1 MERIAGEALQAG
13 DDLTPTETAY
23 HTAIQAYVAECRG
36 LVNQGEYNLPPVP
49 QLRDF
54 DVELEAYKEHVK
66 EEIAQEAADAGM
78 TVEEYAA
85 NGYEP
90 YAAPEQE
97 TAQTAEPQE
106 AGEPEAQ
113 EKPQELKSPIS
124 EKADTPEQA
133 EPPASEAA
141 QTSTPEPT
149 ETTVTYYPI
158 NENAARRAKEAIS
171 FSDYKPGSATAEYRH
186 YVDEAAEIAAR
197 QKSVLTPS
205 FMKR

>member
-1 MERIAGEALQAG
+1 M
-13 DDLTPTETAY
+13 
-23 HTAIQAYVAECRG
+23 
-36 LVNQGEYNLPPVP
+36 
-49 QLRDF
+49 
-54 DVELEAYKEHVK
+54 ELEAYKEHVK

-106 AGEPEAQ
+106 PGEPEAQ

-133 EPPASEAA
+133 G
-141 QTSTPEPT
+141 QTT
-149 ETTVTYYPI
+149 
-158 NENAARRAKEAIS
+158 
-171 FSDYKPGSATAEYRH
+171 DKPLTDLQKKA
-186 YVDEAAEIAAR
+186 VEIAKQYEALPL
-197 QKSVLTPS
+197 QDKELS
-205 FMKR
+205 